1 MRNFLSRLLVA
12 SLILFAGSPH
22 AAQLVALDDKELG
35 GVTAQALFVS
45 DVVAGLGGSN
55 HTFYRMGLD
64 VDLELNANIDKFA
77 LGCGGVN
84 NRLVAAACD
93 IDMDYVRLMGRSG
106 SAPGA
111 AVTSN
116 FKLTRPY
123 IEVAIKNDGNAALRE
138 VIGIKIGA
146 QEADG
151 FFGVGRTYAN
161 GQTNEEHGGTCDRGS
176 PGAAALACHS
186 GLNRVSGNLRVEMS
200 ATLPVVAN
208 ILGIDF
214 NETGCFG
221 NTANAGDDCGA
232 ADAYFTNLVGTRM
245 SEATLRD
252 VPIKLN
258 GGFLSAIGLSQ
269 AYADVRENLRFVHG
283 FALIGTDDFFLSF
296 QREQVR
302 YPNYQKTGYSPTA
315 NTGWWMNV
323 PDVKLLNIQ
332 GAQVTLNG
340 IPEALSALG
349 EGVNLENIEL
359 NQTPPINC
367 YGGSRFC

>member
-1 MRNFLSRLLVA
+1 MRNFIFRFFLALLLPFVGH
-12 SLILFAGSPH
+12 LH
-22 AAQLVALDDKELG
+22 AAQLVSLEDKELSD
-35 GVTAQALFVS
+35 VTAQALFVS
-45 DVVAGLGGSN
+45 DIVAGIGGSN

-106 SAPGA
+106 STFGT

-116 FKLTRPY
+116 FRLTRPY

-151 FFGVGRTYAN
+151 FFGVGRRYAD
-161 GQTNEEHGGTCDRGS
+161 GQINQEHGGTCGTD
-176 PGAAALACHS
+176 PGAPALACHS
-186 GLNRVSGNLRVEMS
+186 GLNSVSGNLRVEMS
-200 ATLPVVAN
+200 ATIPVVAN
-208 ILGIDF
+208 ISGIDF

-245 SEATLRD
+245 NEATLRD
-252 VPIKLN
+252 IPIKLS
-258 GGFLSAIGLSQ
+258 GGLLSAIGLSQ

-283 FALIGTDDFFLSF
+283 FALVGTDDFFLSF

-302 YPNYQKTGYSPTA
+302 YPTYQKTAYSPTA

-323 PDVKLLNIQ
+323 PDVKVLNMA
-332 GAQVTLNG
+332 GSQVTLNG
-340 IPEALSALG
+340 LSEAFNALG

>member
-1 MRNFLSRLLVA
+1 MRNFLSRLLMA
-12 SLILFAGSPH
+12 SLLPFAGLLH
-22 AAQLVALDDKELG
+22 AAQLVSLEDNELG
-35 GVTAQALFVS
+35 DVTAQALFVS
-45 DVVAGLGGSN
+45 DVVAGIGGSN
-55 HTFYRMGLD
+55 HTFYRMGMD
-64 VDLELNANIDKFA
+64 VNLELNANIDKFA

-106 SAPGA
+106 SAPGT

-116 FKLTRPY
+116 FRLTRPY

-151 FFGVGRTYAN
+151 FFGIGRRYAN
-161 GQTNEEHGGTCDRGS
+161 GQVNQEHGGTCGTA

-200 ATLPVVAN
+200 ATIPVVAN
-208 ILGIDF
+208 LGILGTY

-221 NTANAGDDCGA
+221 NTATGADTCGV
-232 ADAYFTNLVGTRM
+232 ADTYYTNLVGTRM

-252 VPIKLN
+252 VPIELS
-258 GGFLSAIGLSQ
+258 GGFLSAIGLDE
-269 AYADVRENLRFVHG
+269 AFADVRENLRFIHG

-323 PDVKLLNIQ
+323 PDVKVLNIQ
-332 GAQVTLNG
+332 GASVTLNG
-340 IPEALSALG
+340 VGAAFDALG